1 MKNKTLTKKMK
12 ADLTSLVMS
21 KIMTEP
27 CHNAMMQLSQV
38 ALAAYANVYGEPK
51 SQQQLGYDALP
62 ESIMPL
68 TADLPV
74 SVKKGDLTKE
84 IVVQLPV
91 MVRFQKG
98 MTPPVLEYLEVEEAL
113 NVIKQEGDKNSH
125 IKALVEAA
133 VEDMPGTLKACQL
146 WPEIQPYVIALF
158 YKTIEEQRE
167 GVPESIAL
175 AKDAID
181 EFMSS
186 TFEEDSSGLEAEAQA
201 NAETEEATKVD
212 EPDRE
217 PAEAVETT
225 DEVEEIASTEEE
237 VADEVAPQDNNE

>member
-1 MKNKTLTKKMK
+1 
-12 ADLTSLVMS
+12 
-21 KIMTEP
+21 
-27 CHNAMMQLSQV
+27 
-38 ALAAYANVYGEPK
+38 
-51 SQQQLGYDALP
+51 
-62 ESIMPL
+62 
-68 TADLPV
+68 
-74 SVKKGDLTKE
+74 
-84 IVVQLPV
+84 

-201 NAETEEATKVD
+201 NAE
-212 EPDRE
+212 
-217 PAEAVETT
+217 AEAVEEVAE
-225 DEVEEIASTEEE
+225 DEVKEE